1 MPAARRIFTIPA
13 SADFSREL
21 IAALAEG
28 RLIEGFRP
36 LDDPLL
42 LSTVTLYLPT
52 RRAAR
57 NLPALVQEIFGGRP
71 VLLPRIRPLGDV
83 DEEAQVLEAVADGEA
98 LPPELPLLERR
109 LAMTRLVMSWKAALR
124 REVLRLSADEPLGLP
139 ASAADAAWLAGDLIT
154 LMDELETEEAD
165 WSDLSRLVPDDHARY
180 WQVTLEFLDIVRKAW
195 PAYLEECGAMD
206 PKARRSALIRR
217 EAARLRQSP
226 PQGPVIVAGSTG
238 SVPATAELLA
248 AVADLP
254 RGAIV
259 LPGLD
264 LDMDDASW
272 EALGEAPQPRLSA
285 KHPAPAFTE
294 GSVSGHPQYGL
305 KLLLDRLKVLRRDVL
320 ALCPPESPRLV
331 ARARLVSEAL
341 RPAATTDRWTGYLA
355 RVSPGERAEALAE
368 VELLTARNEA
378 EEALAVAI
386 ALREALERGETAAL
400 VSPDRLLARRV
411 AEELGRWSIT
421 VDDSAGRPLDQTPP
435 AVLAMLAARLALEG
449 CVPLDLLALLKH
461 PLARLGLPAKEI
473 RAAARS
479 LERGV
484 LRGPLPRLGSGGLVE
499 AIAAARLASEGAHV
513 PRWKKLVEADWTAVE
528 DLVARLRAALAPLE
542 RLAEQDGPVPVVELA
557 SAHAE
562 VLKAIAG
569 DETGSEAE
577 LYRGET
583 GDALALAL
591 AGLMESGRAGL
602 AVPAREWPSV
612 FSALI
617 AGTAVRRRLPGDPRI
632 QILGPME
639 ARLQR
644 PDLVI
649 LGGLNEGVWPQRTRN
664 DPWLN
669 RPMKRDLGL
678 EPPER
683 RIGAGAHDFVQ
694 GMGARR
700 VILSRAA
707 RADGAPT
714 VASRWLQRLLT
725 LAGPQAEAEMATR
738 GRRWLDLTTRLD
750 RPDGPVTPA
759 ARPEPKP
766 PLAARP
772 RQLSVTEIER
782 LVRDPYA
789 IFARR
794 VLGLEPVDPVGGAPG
809 AADKGTIIHDA
820 LARFL
825 ADWDGPFDHTAVAR
839 LTEIGEEV
847 FAPLDAFPAVRALW
861 WPRFLRIA
869 EGFVTWERS
878 RDPRVSNRFVEIG
891 GGAELVLPGADF
903 RLTGRADRIDLLTD
917 GALSVID
924 YKTGQAPSQ
933 KQVDA
938 LLSPQL
944 PLEVAMIT
952 RGGFAGIPSDRP
964 VSELLYLQL
973 KGAREALS
981 EQGRTPKDMSV
992 GELAEASWQRLE
1004 ALIAAYQDEAKGYL
1018 SRARVEKERDMNGPY
1033 DHLARV
1039 KEWAIG
1045 GGEGE

>member
-1 MPAARRIFTIPA
+1 M
-13 SADFSREL
+13 
-21 IAALAEG
+21 
-28 RLIEGFRP
+28 
-36 LDDPLL
+36 
-42 LSTVTLYLPT
+42 
-52 RRAAR
+52 
-57 NLPALVQEIFGGRP
+57 
-71 VLLPRIRPLGDV
+71 
-83 DEEAQVLEAVADGEA
+83 
-98 LPPELPLLERR
+98 
-109 LAMTRLVMSWKAALR
+109 
-124 REVLRLSADEPLGLP
+124 
-139 ASAADAAWLAGDLIT
+139 
-154 LMDELETEEAD
+154 
-165 WSDLSRLVPDDHARY
+165 
-180 WQVTLEFLDIVRKAW
+180 
-195 PAYLEECGAMD
+195 
-206 PKARRSALIRR
+206 
-217 EAARLRQSP
+217 
-226 PQGPVIVAGSTG
+226 
-238 SVPATAELLA
+238 
-248 AVADLP
+248 
-254 RGAIV
+254 
-259 LPGLD
+259 
-264 LDMDDASW
+264 
-272 EALGEAPQPRLSA
+272 
-285 KHPAPAFTE
+285 
-294 GSVSGHPQYGL
+294 
-305 KLLLDRLKVLRRDVL
+305 
-320 ALCPPESPRLV
+320 
-331 ARARLVSEAL
+331 
-341 RPAATTDRWTGYLA
+341 
-355 RVSPGERAEALAE
+355 
-368 VELLTARNEA
+368 
-378 EEALAVAI
+378 
-386 ALREALERGETAAL
+386 
-400 VSPDRLLARRV
+400 
-411 AEELGRWSIT
+411 
-421 VDDSAGRPLDQTPP
+421 
-435 AVLAMLAARLALEG
+435 
-449 CVPLDLLALLKH
+449 
-461 PLARLGLPAKEI
+461 
-473 RAAARS
+473 
-479 LERGV
+479 
-484 LRGPLPRLGSGGLVE
+484 
-499 AIAAARLASEGAHV
+499 
-513 PRWKKLVEADWTAVE
+513 
-528 DLVARLRAALAPLE
+528 
-542 RLAEQDGPVPVVELA
+542 
-557 SAHAE
+557 
-562 VLKAIAG
+562 
-569 DETGSEAE
+569 
-577 LYRGET
+577 
-583 GDALALAL
+583 
-591 AGLMESGRAGL
+591 
-602 AVPAREWPSV
+602 

-714 VASRWLQRLLT
+714 VTSRWLQRLLT
-725 LAGPQAEAEMATR
+725 LAGPQAEAEMAAR

-869 EGFVTWERS
+869 EGFVAWERS

-891 GGAELVLPGADF
+891 GGAELVLPGAEF

-917 GALSVID
+917 GTLSVID